1 MSKNKNINKGT
12 IIKGRYRPTGAIFI
26 GEIIALPKDKKGKVL
41 FKYLEN
47 FGWSKNSKRGCLS
60 RVWLI
65 NVWEVNSKEP
75 SLRSMKFRKQKKRP
89 KTKIVTT
96 TTTIIKKKRVV
107 KIYN

>member
-1 MSKNKNINKGT
+1 MSKNINSGT
-12 IIKGRYRPTGAIFI
+12 IIRGRYTKTGAIFI
-26 GEIIALPKDKKGKVL
+26 GEVIALPREKKGKVL

-47 FGWSKNSKRGCLS
+47 FGWSKNNKRGCLG
-60 RVWLI
+60 RVWLA

-89 KTKIVTT
+89 KTKIITT